1 VPEGRLVY
9 TQWLNERGG
18 IEADLTVTRLGETS
32 FLVVTGAASQTHD
45 FAWLRRHLPDG
56 GHVFARDVTSG
67 LATLA
72 IMGPKSRALLQAVSD
87 ADFSNEAFPFGSSR
101 EVEIGYGRVRA
112 SRVSYVGEL
121 GWELLIPA
129 EFAQHVFDTITAA
142 GPEFALRH
150 AGYFA
155 LNSLRI
161 EKGYRHWGHDIGV
174 EDTPMAAG
182 LGFAVAWEKP
192 GGFIGRDALLRK
204 REAGALMRRLV
215 QIRMKGDNAPLLFH
229 EEPIWRAGTRVGS
242 ITSGAWGH
250 TVNASLGMGYV
261 TASEDIDAAWL
272 AAAPLEIEVAWQRY
286 PAEAQ
291 LAPWY
296 DPKGTRMRG

>member
-1 VPEGRLVY
+1 
-9 TQWLNERGG
+9 
-18 IEADLTVTRLGETS
+18 
-32 FLVVTGAASQTHD
+32 
-45 FAWLRRHLPDG
+45 
-56 GHVFARDVTSG
+56 
-67 LATLA
+67 
-72 IMGPKSRALLQAVSD
+72 MQAVSD

-101 EVEIGYGRVRA
+101 EIEIGYARVRA

-129 EFAQHVFDTITAA
+129 EFAQHVFDTIAA
-142 GPEFALRH
+142 VGTEFDLHH

-155 LNSLRI
+155 LNALRL
-161 EKGYRHWGHDIGV
+161 EKGFRHWGHDIGV
-174 EDTPMAAG
+174 EDAPMAAG

-192 GGFIGRDALLRK
+192 EGFIGRDALLRK
-204 REAGALMRRLV
+204 RNSGAPKRRLV
-215 QIRMKGDNAPLLFH
+215 QFRMKDDDAPLLFH

-250 TVNASLGMGYV
+250 RVAASLGMGYV

-272 AAAPLEIEVAWQRY
+272 AAEPFEIEVAWQRY
-286 PAEAQ
+286 PAEAR